1 VAVAAAAQRATKF
14 KIKIQRRTAMDIIEN
29 NLVTAIREIVRQE
42 LNNVEPKSDDVFVGK
57 VETIISNSGFSL
69 ISDDVDDAIGD
80 FLRNHV
86 DVSINC

>member
-1 VAVAAAAQRATKF
+1 VAVVAAAQRATKF

-42 LNNVEPKSDDVFVGK
+42 LNTNDPKSDDVFIGK

>member
-1 VAVAAAAQRATKF
+1 
-14 KIKIQRRTAMDIIEN
+14 MDIIEN

-42 LNNVEPKSDDVFVGK
+42 LNNIEPKSDDVFVGK

-80 FLRNHV
+80 FLRSQV
-86 DVSINC
+86 DISINC

>member
-1 VAVAAAAQRATKF
+1 
-14 KIKIQRRTAMDIIEN
+14 MDIIEN

-42 LNNVEPKSDDVFVGK
+42 LNNANPKFDDVFAGK
-57 VETIISNSGFSL
+57 VETIIINSGFSL

>member
-1 VAVAAAAQRATKF
+1 
-14 KIKIQRRTAMDIIEN
+14 MDIIEN

-42 LNNVEPKSDDVFVGK
+42 LNTNDPKSDDVFIGK

>member
-1 VAVAAAAQRATKF
+1 
-14 KIKIQRRTAMDIIEN
+14 MDIIEN

-42 LNNVEPKSDDVFVGK
+42 LNNANPESDDVFVGK

-86 DVSINC
+86 DISINC

>member
-1 VAVAAAAQRATKF
+1 
-14 KIKIQRRTAMDIIEN
+14 MDIIEN

-42 LNNVEPKSDDVFVGK
+42 LNENDPKSDDVFIGK

-86 DVSINC
+86 DISINC